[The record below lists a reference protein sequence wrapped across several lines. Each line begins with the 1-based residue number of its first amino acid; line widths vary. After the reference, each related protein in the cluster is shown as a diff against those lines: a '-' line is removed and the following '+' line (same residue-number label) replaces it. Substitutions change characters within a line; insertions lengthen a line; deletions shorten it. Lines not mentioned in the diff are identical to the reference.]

1 MARKK
6 ATPKPS
12 KAFSVAQVV
21 EILQVDKQTV
31 YKWLSTDAPE
41 YAVIPPE
48 GWFRLPRSGYIR
60 IKEWVVEK
68 LKAGDL

>member
-1 MARKK
+1 MLKK
-6 ATPKPS
+6 AKPKPS
-12 KAFSVAQVV
+12 KVFSVSQVA

-41 YAVIPPE
+41 YAVIPSD
-48 GWFRLPRSGYIR
+48 GWFRLPLSGHIR
-60 IKEWVVEK
+60 IKGWVVDK